1 MDAAVME
8 GKDLNYGGVVSIGTI
23 NHDISTLQ
31 LFNDETFAENFK
43 NPILVSERIAVKSP
57 HCLFSESG
65 ARKFALENGF
75 EELPE
80 GALVSPQ
87 AIEAQQHYLQTV

>member
-1 MDAAVME
+1 MLHQKPFV
-8 GKDLNYGGVVSIGTI
+8 
-23 NHDISTLQ
+23 
-31 LFNDETFAENFK
+31 ENFR

-87 AIEAQQHYLQTV
+87 AIEAQQHYLKTVKKSSFILLST